1 VNEAEVI
8 DALGRLCPEYR
19 WMVGRYTDDSEPLLI
34 EGERI
39 CAQAQV
45 VIVRL
50 VLHGNPET
58 GELKHW
64 AHALNDLSRMHDSDD

>member
-1 VNEAEVI
+1 VNEVDVI
-8 DALGRLCPEYR
+8 TALGQLCPEYR

-39 CAQAQV
+39 CVHAQV

-50 VLHGNPET
+50 VLHGEPET
-58 GELKHW
+58 RELELW
-64 AHALNDLSRMHDSDD
+64 AQALQDMTRMHDGGT